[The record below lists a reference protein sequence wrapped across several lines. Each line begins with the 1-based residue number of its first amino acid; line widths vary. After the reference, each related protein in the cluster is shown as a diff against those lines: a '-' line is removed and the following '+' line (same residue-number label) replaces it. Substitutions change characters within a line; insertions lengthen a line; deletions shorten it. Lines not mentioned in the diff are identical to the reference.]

1 MIPKY
6 CQILVLTITINQ
18 SNLSH
23 NFIWL
28 QNYTP
33 TNFIENVP
41 LGTKGTKKKKIL
53 GRIFF

>member
-41 LGTKGTKKKKIL
+41 LGTKGTKFRKIL
-53 GRIFF
+53 GRIFL